1 MSTPTQ
7 ARLARLLVKHHGI
20 RDAKP
25 ARFSPDAGH
34 HDLATSVAASDLIE
48 TTLGV
53 VGAVPFEGAVNAG
66 ETPRDDGPDI
76 ADPFDGLPP
85 ADVGTSAGQQA
96 QERNANAPESPVL
109 VQIGRLLC
117 EYLEARKIDLGYFK
131 IMEIE
136 EFAQANADKIRAAVG
151 LDAGPQ
157 RAMATGRDSRP
168 CTTEGCGEDMHYVKP
183 YAADPDSGVEAW
195 RGGWGCSG
203 CGRAIE
209 NPAPS
214 ED

>member
-1 MSTPTQ
+1 MSTPNQT
-7 ARLARLLVKHHGI
+7 RLERLLVKHHGVWP
-20 RDAKP
+20 AKP

-34 HDLATSVAASDLIE
+34 HDLATRVAASDLIE

-53 VGAVPFEGAVNAG
+53 VGAVPFGGTVNAG
-66 ETPRDDGPDI
+66 ETRRDDGQDA
-76 ADPFDGLPP
+76 ADPYDGLTP
-85 ADVGTSAGQQA
+85 ADVGTSVPQLAQA
-96 QERNANAPESPVL
+96 QNANAPESPVL
-109 VQIGRLLC
+109 VQIGLLLC
-117 EYLEARKIDLGYFK
+117 QYLDAREIDLGYFK
-131 IMEIE
+131 IIEIE

-151 LDAGPQ
+151 RGKAPE
-157 RAMATGRDSRP
+157 RAPTTGQASRP

>member
-7 ARLARLLVKHHGI
+7 ARLQRLLVKHHGI
-20 RDAKP
+20 RP
-25 ARFSPDAGH
+25 ANPTRFSPDAGH

-53 VGAVPFEGAVNAG
+53 VGAVSFEGTVNAG
-66 ETPRDDGPDI
+66 ETPRDDGQDT
-76 ADPFDGLPP
+76 ADPFDGLTP
-85 ADVGTSAGQQA
+85 ADVGTNAPRQA
-96 QERNANAPESPVL
+96 QGTTSQASESPVL
-109 VQIGRLLC
+109 VQIGRMLC
-117 EYLEARKIDLGYFK
+117 EYLEASKSGLGYFK
-131 IMEIE
+131 LTKIE

-157 RAMATGRDSRP
+157 RATATGRASRP

-209 NPAPS
+209 NAPPS
-214 ED
+214 DD